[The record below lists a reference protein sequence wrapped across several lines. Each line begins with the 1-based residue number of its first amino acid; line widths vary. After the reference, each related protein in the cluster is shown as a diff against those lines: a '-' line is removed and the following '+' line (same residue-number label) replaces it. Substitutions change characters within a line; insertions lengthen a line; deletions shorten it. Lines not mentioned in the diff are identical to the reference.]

1 VPTDAVQ
8 RMIFARA
15 DHMDIERAAVEA
27 GMTTMF
33 DAGLDAALAGDT
45 TVAEVTRSI
54 RAEA

>member
-1 VPTDAVQ
+1 
-8 RMIFARA
+8 
-15 DHMDIERAAVEA
+15 MDIERAAVEA